1 MFFLCLDGQVFFILK
16 TRKMAVNCLSG
27 SSWQNFKIWSFFKVN
42 TLAKVWKPQE
52 IQREWDLET
61 VHIPG
66 VKEAMAAASPYPT

>member
-1 MFFLCLDGQVFFILK
+1 MV
-16 TRKMAVNCLSG
+16 VNCLSG
-27 SSWQNFKIWSFFKVN
+27 SSWQNFKILSFFKVN
-42 TLAKVWKPQE
+42 TFAKVWKPQE

>member
-1 MFFLCLDGQVFFILK
+1 
-16 TRKMAVNCLSG
+16 MALLG
-27 SSWQNFKIWSFFKVN
+27 RTLRFDHFFKVN